1 MEAYQNLTKNFNPL
15 PDDPVD
21 RANVQSVLENGYVVL
36 KDCFTK
42 EEADAAKAEIDRLSG
57 NSPIMG
63 RNAFEGYN
71 TNRIY
76 SLLNK

>member
-1 MEAYQNLTKNFNPL
+1 MESYQSLTKNSNPL
-15 PDDPVD
+15 PDEPVD

-36 KDCFTK
+36 ENCFTK
-42 EEADAAKAEIDRLSG
+42 AEAEVAKAEIDRLSG
-57 NSPIMG
+57 GSPAGG